1 MSADAPVG
9 SLFILPWKCNH
20 LLLSDRCEKYL
31 FTFWTLGK
39 VIQKFG
45 GFFFRT
51 PTELGWIL
59 AQHAWYLGSSWM
71 IPTTVGSAGVQQLL
85 PLLKLRWHPSYERT
99 SIPYHFSFIPKPYSL
114 QATFDTTCTPHFG
127 HRVPWF
133 CLQPP
138 GWVFSATCIIVRV
151 ALTLS
156 LIVTEVVYQPVVLV
170 WENGK
175 NI

>member
-1 MSADAPVG
+1 MP
-9 SLFILPWKCNH
+9 PWVPCSFYHENATTFYFLTGVKSIS
-20 LLLSDRCEKYL
+20 LLSERSEKCSRSL
-31 FTFWTLGK
+31 A
-39 VIQKFG
+39 V
-45 GFFFRT
+45 FRT

-127 HRVPWF
+127 RRAPWF

-151 ALTLS
+151 ALALS
-156 LIVTEVVYQPVVLV
+156 LIVTEVGYQPVVLV
-170 WENGK
+170 WGNCK